1 MTMQC
6 DIARKSMEVV
16 ISFYLFLLTC
26 TAYAALPASVIDAL
40 KQANIPQT
48 SVGVY
53 MQAVDGSR
61 PLIAH
66 NAQKAL
72 NPASVMKLVTTNAAL
87 DLLTPAYRWKT
98 EVYRDG
104 EVVNGV
110 LQGNLIIKGFGDP
123 NFKAQDF
130 WRLLM
135 RVQQAGIHEI
145 KGDLI
150 FDKSFFAKNSEN
162 LPAFD
167 DEIWRAYN
175 AKSSAFLVD
184 GRHTSFRFSAAEN
197 AVEVSQEF
205 ALNEV
210 EVLNNIQLSH
220 DGCGDWR
227 SRLLY
232 TVQSKPYSNAVTV
245 TFNGTFSPDCGE
257 RYLEL
262 SVLDDEQYAFYTFKK
277 LWRELG
283 GVFNGELKVELST
296 QDSSALQDST
306 SNQNLTTNQNQKT
319 QDFAKK
325 PSLINNP
332 NASENDDLNV
342 KQDSNVHRVKVLEQV
357 SEPLGY
363 VIRDLNKWSDN
374 LMARQLLLT
383 IAAEKQVLPATEAKG
398 ATVIKDWLA
407 SKNIV
412 AKELVIENGSGLS
425 RVERISSEHLGQ
437 MLVSTYNGPVMPE
450 LIASL
455 PILGIDGTAQKRLK
469 DSAALGRVHLKTGSL
484 DGVSAVAGYVLSS
497 QNKRYVFVMIVNHA
511 NAAAS
516 RTAQDAL
523 MEWVYTH

>member
-1 MTMQC
+1 MTMQFN
-6 DIARKSMEVV
+6 IASKSIKIVT
-16 ISFYLFLLTC
+16 SFYLFFLTC
-26 TAYAALPASVIDAL
+26 TAYAALPASVLDAL

-53 MQAVDGSR
+53 VQAVDANQ
-61 PLIAH
+61 PLITH
-66 NAQKAL
+66 NAQKSL

-87 DLLTPAYRWKT
+87 DLLTPAHRWKT

-110 LQGNLIIKGFGDP
+110 LHGNLIIKGFGDP

-135 RVQQAGIHEI
+135 RVQQTGIHVI
-145 KGDLI
+145 TGDLVI
-150 FDKSFFAKNSEN
+150 DKSVFEKNGAKNGEN

-184 GRHTSFRFSAAEN
+184 GRHTSFRFSAADN

-210 EVLNNIQLSH
+210 EVNNNIELSH

-227 SRLLY
+227 SRLFY

-245 TFNGTFSPDCGE
+245 TFNGKFSPDCGE

-277 LWRELG
+277 LWRELD
-283 GVFNGELKVELST
+283 GVFNGELKVELSPH
-296 QDSSALQDST
+296 SVLQDSPI
-306 SNQNLTTNQNQKT
+306 NQDL

-325 PSLINNP
+325 PSLINNT
-332 NASENDDLNV
+332 NAPENDDLNLN
-342 KQDSNVHRVKVLEQV
+342 QDSNAHRVKVFEQV

-374 LMARQLLLT
+374 LMARQLLLA
-383 IAAEKQVLPATEAKG
+383 IAAEKQALPATEAKG
-398 ATVIKDWLA
+398 AVVIKNWLA

-437 MLVSTYNGPVMPE
+437 MLVSTYNSPVMPE
-450 LIASL
+450 LMASL
-455 PILGIDGTAQKRLK
+455 PILGVDGTAQKRLK

-484 DGVSAVAGYVLSS
+484 DGVSAVAGYVLSR
-497 QNKRYVFVMIVNHA
+497 QNKRYVFVMIVNHT

-523 MEWVYTH
+523 MEWIYKH

>member
-1 MTMQC
+1 MRKQMQC
-6 DIARKSMEVV
+6 DIASKSMK
-16 ISFYLFLLTC
+16 IFASFYLFFLTC
-26 TAYAALPASVIDAL
+26 TAYAALPSSVIDAL

-53 MQAVDGSR
+53 VQAVDANQ

-72 NPASVMKLVTTNAAL
+72 NPASVMKLVTTNASL

-135 RVQQAGIHEI
+135 RVQQTGIHEI

-150 FDKSFFAKNSEN
+150 IDKSLFAKNSEN
-162 LPAFD
+162 IPAFD

-184 GRHTSFRFSAAEN
+184 GRHTSFRFSAADN
-197 AVEVSQEF
+197 AVKVSQEF

-210 EVLNNIQLSH
+210 EVINNIQLSH

-232 TVQSKPYSNAVTV
+232 TVQSKPSNSVTV

-296 QDSSALQDST
+296 QDLALQDSPI
-306 SNQNLTTNQNQKT
+306 NQDL
-319 QDFAKK
+319 QDFATK

-332 NASENDDLNV
+332 NAPENDDLNV
-342 KQDSNVHRVKVLEQV
+342 TQNSNAHRVKVLEQV

-374 LMARQLLLT
+374 LMARQFLLT
-383 IAAEKQVLPATEAKG
+383 IAAEKQVLPATETKG
-398 ATVIKDWLA
+398 AEVIKDWLA

-412 AKELVIENGSGLS
+412 AKELIIENGSGLS
-425 RVERISSEHLGQ
+425 RVERISSEHLGR
-437 MLVSTYNGPVMPE
+437 MLVSAYNSPVMPE
-450 LIASL
+450 QMASL
-455 PILGIDGTAQKRLK
+455 PILGVDGTAQKRLK
-469 DSAALGRVHLKTGSL
+469 DSSALGRVHLKTGSL

-497 QNKRYVFVMIVNHA
+497 QNKRYVFVMIVNHT